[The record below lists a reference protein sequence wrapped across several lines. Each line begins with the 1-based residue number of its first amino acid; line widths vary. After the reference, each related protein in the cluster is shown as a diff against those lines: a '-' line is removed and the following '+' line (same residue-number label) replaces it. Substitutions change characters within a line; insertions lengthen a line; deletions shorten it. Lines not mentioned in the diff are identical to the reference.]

1 MKVQI
6 LHVPDCPNT
15 AVLAARL
22 DEVLDG
28 QTDAEVEVEE
38 RVIADHGEAVAAGM
52 TGSPTLLVDGSDP
65 FAVPGASA
73 SMSCRLYRDLTGA
86 ATGSPSIAA
95 LRAVLAGQAPATGT
109 PDGSTLA
116 GWRAT
121 GGRQALLPGALRGLH
136 QGVLRHFLTYGQAP
150 DRARIQKQAAELGL
164 DADRAIRQLTAA
176 DLVHLGA
183 DGVVSVAYPFSGVPR
198 GHQVQLVGGPAVWA
212 MCAID
217 ALGIPQMAER
227 DTIVT
232 AADPSDGGAVIVQ
245 ARAGRWHWAP
255 ASTVVLVA
263 RTGANGPSMECTC
276 DHINFYSHAEHAQA
290 YLDEHPE
297 LTGQILDHD
306 TAIERAGQAFGGL
319 LHDPEPTDPEAPT
332 AATGG
337 PSQ

>member
-15 AVLAARL
+15 AFLAARL
-22 DEVLDG
+22 DEIIDG
-28 QTDAEVEVEE
+28 QTSVEAEVEHRLV
-38 RVIADHGEAVAAGM
+38 ADHDEAVAVGM
-52 TGSPTLLVDGSDP
+52 TGSPTLLIDGTDP
-65 FAVPGASA
+65 FAVPGSSA
-73 SMSCRLYRDLTGA
+73 SMSCRLYLDETGA
-86 ATGSPSIAA
+86 PTGSPSVAQ
-95 LRAVLAGQAPATGT
+95 LRAVLAGQTPATT
-109 PDGSTLA
+109 ASDGLTLA

-136 QGVLRHFLTYGQAP
+136 QGVLRHFLTHGQAP
-150 DRARIQKQAAELGL
+150 DRAWIHEQAAGLGL
-164 DADRAIRQLTAA
+164 DADRGIRQLTAA
-176 DLVHLGA
+176 DLVHLGG
-183 DGVVSVAYPFSGVPR
+183 DGVVSVAYPFSGRPR
-198 GHQVQLVGGPAVWA
+198 GNQVQLAGGPTVWA

-217 ALGIPQMAER
+217 ALGIPPMADR
-227 DTIVT
+227 DATIT
-232 AADPSDGGAVIVQ
+232 AADPSTGDEVTVQ
-245 ARAGRWHWAP
+245 AHAGTWHWAP

-276 DHINFYSHAEHAQA
+276 DHINFYSHAEHAQT

-306 TAIERAGQAFGGL
+306 TAIERAGRAFGAL
-319 LHDPEPTDPEAPT
+319 LRDPEPADPEAPT

>member
-1 MKVQI
+1 
-6 LHVPDCPNT
+6 VPDCPNT

-38 RVIADHGEAVAAGM
+38 RVIADHGEAVAVGM

-73 SMSCRLYRDLTGA
+73 SMSCRLYRDETGA

-95 LRAVLAGQAPATGT
+95 LRAVLAGQTPATT
-109 PDGSTLA
+109 ASDGSTLA

-136 QGVLRHFLTYGQAP
+136 QGVLRHFLTHGQAP
-150 DRARIQKQAAELGL
+150 DRAWIQKQAAELGL
-164 DADRAIRQLTAA
+164 DADRALQRLTAA

-198 GHQVQLVGGPAVWA
+198 GHQVQLAGGPTVQA

-217 ALGIPQMAER
+217 ALGIPQMADR
-227 DTIVT
+227 DATITATGGEVT
-232 AADPSDGGAVIVQ
+232 VQ
-245 ARAGRWHWAP
+245 ARAGTWHWAP

-263 RTGANGPSMECTC
+263 RTGANAPSMECTC
-276 DHINFYSHAEHAQA
+276 DHINFYSHAEYARI

-306 TAIERAGQAFGGL
+306 TAIARAGQAFGAL
-319 LHDPEPTDPEAPT
+319 LRDPEPTDPEAPT